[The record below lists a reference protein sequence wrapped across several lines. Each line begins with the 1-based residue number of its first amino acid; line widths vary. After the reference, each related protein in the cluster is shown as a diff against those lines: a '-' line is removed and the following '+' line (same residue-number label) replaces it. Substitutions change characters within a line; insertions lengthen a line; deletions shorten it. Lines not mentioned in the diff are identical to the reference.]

1 MYVSIFRPMIVDS
14 SVLLYHN
21 IFISHN
27 HHTHNVMSIYIST
40 SLHLQWYNTILATR
54 YEQDANVRM
63 QLGRRLEQILLD
75 KEEAKDEIDELKG
88 HIIRLEAQ
96 VCLSLSLS
104 LSPSLSPSP
113 TPGLGLSLSLS
124 QSLSLSPSLSLRYL
138 KGAIAMYCRCLV
150 SFGLVH

>member
-1 MYVSIFRPMIVDS
+1 
-14 SVLLYHN
+14 
-21 IFISHN
+21 
-27 HHTHNVMSIYIST
+27 
-40 SLHLQWYNTILATR
+40 
-54 YEQDANVRM
+54 M

-96 VCLSLSLS
+96 VCLS

>member
-1 MYVSIFRPMIVDS
+1 
-14 SVLLYHN
+14 
-21 IFISHN
+21 
-27 HHTHNVMSIYIST
+27 MSCLST
-40 SLHLQWYNTILATR
+40 SLHLCIYNDTILATR

-96 VCLSLSLS
+96 VCLSLS
-104 LSPSLSPSP
+104 PSLSPSP